1 MTLGVF
7 FQTHSTRPVAE
18 LVLNT
23 SAPHVVVMTSMIGL
37 VTFYFYSSYF
47 QNFGINFLVEQVFM
61 TFLVSYENSV
71 YFPLRL
77 KHY

>member
-23 SAPHVVVMTSMIGL
+23 SAPHVDMTSMIGL

-47 QNFGINFLVEQVFM
+47 MFISL
-61 TFLVSYENSV
+61 
-71 YFPLRL
+71 
-77 KHY
+77 